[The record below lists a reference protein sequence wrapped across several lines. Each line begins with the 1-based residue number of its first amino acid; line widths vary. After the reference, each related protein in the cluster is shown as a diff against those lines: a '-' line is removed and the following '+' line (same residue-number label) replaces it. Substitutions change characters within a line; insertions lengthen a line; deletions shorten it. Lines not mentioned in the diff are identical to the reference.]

1 MWLKALQK
9 HFLKKEGLINLDK
22 RTVCINLIADIA
34 FVRAQPAVFVEP
46 HVVVEVVLGDEH
58 LLADFA
64 RVALLTLVHHSKKD
78 LIRYYFDRKYIKH
91 FDHPPTP
98 PS

>member
-1 MWLKALQK
+1 MVESSTQA
-9 HFLKKEGLINLDK
+9 FLKKKALLIL
-22 RTVCINLIADIA
+22 TSAVCINLIADIA

-78 LIRYYFDRKYIKH
+78 LVRYYFDRKYQA
-91 FDHPPTP
+91 F
-98 PS
+98 

>member
-1 MWLKALQK
+1 MVESSTQA
-9 HFLKKEGLINLDK
+9 FLKKKALLIL
-22 RTVCINLIADIA
+22 TSAVCINLIADIA

-46 HVVVEVVLGDEH
+46 HVVVEVVLGDKH

-78 LIRYYFDRKYIKH
+78 LVRYYFDRKYIKH
-91 FDHPPTP
+91 FDHPPP